1 MSSWHDPPDEERRR
15 DDGASRT
22 HELLLWLLL
31 VLACIAIVATSPAE
45 ASLAPTVKRHRCPI
59 VLVGWEDGYKQ
70 APRPFTL
77 VLWPR
82 GCLVPE

>member
-1 MSSWHDPPDEERRR
+1 MSSWRDPPDEQRRR

-22 HELLLWLLL
+22 HELSLWVLL
-31 VLACIAIVATSPAE
+31 VLACVAIVASSPARAE
-45 ASLAPTVKRHRCPI
+45 IIKRHRCPI
-59 VLVGWEDGYKQ
+59 VLLGWEDGYKQ